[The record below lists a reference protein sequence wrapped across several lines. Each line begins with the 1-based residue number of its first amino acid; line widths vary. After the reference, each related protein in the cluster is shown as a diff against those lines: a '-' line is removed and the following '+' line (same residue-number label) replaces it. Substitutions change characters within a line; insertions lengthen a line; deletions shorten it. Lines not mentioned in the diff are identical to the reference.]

1 MQIRNHL
8 FLLASCTVFA
18 SAQTGVNAVLTGQY
32 NAGRTSSTSA
42 ETILNTSNVSSN
54 EFGKLFSWTVDGW
67 VYAQPLYVPGVR
79 IRGVAKNVVY
89 VATMNNSIYAFDPDQ
104 KNPSAAALWK
114 RNLGRAVAASTS
126 NGCPSA
132 NFTGTQLGILSTPVV
147 DPSTHTLYAI
157 STYPSGSTY
166 AFKLHALDLATGT
179 EKFRGPVAI
188 RARVSGSGYNSQDGT
203 ITLGP
208 ASTEVQ
214 RTSLLLSQG
223 TVYAGFGNCGPDND
237 PWHGWVL
244 GYNASNLS
252 QKFVFNSTPNGGQ
265 GGIWQSGRGLAA
277 DSIGDVYFNT
287 GNATWYNESFA
298 NPTTGTSSGDAAL
311 SNYPMRFMQLTSA
324 GQFLASYPA
333 ADYANLNL
341 HDLDFSSSGPL
352 LIPGTSL
359 WVTGGKD
366 GIIYLFN
373 SNNLNTPVQ
382 TFQATGTGACGG
394 SQDGCDQIHDLA
406 FANNTLYIWGTNDI
420 LRAYTFNPATNQFNT
435 TPSSIGTSVL
445 QGGAPMLAVSSDTG
459 QSGTGIVWAAKPD
472 STLHAFD
479 ASDLAN
485 ELWNS
490 SQNYGRDALPAA
502 AHFVEPTVANGRVYV
517 ATFSNQI
524 VVYGLLSNF
533 SLATS
538 TSALPVNT
546 GSSAAFSI
554 TTDSLSG
561 STAPIRLAVTNGL
574 PAGATASFHPALVDG
589 SSSSTVTITTA
600 SATPPGSY
608 NLIVSGSREHETRT
622 TNVLLLVTTSDK
634 TLPQWSCCTY
644 SYNNGSNT
652 ITFEGYDTQSGM
664 KSIMPVQVVNATY
677 SIPQFPVGTTSPV
690 NFSATESGS
699 HSYVKFQLTNRAGDT
714 SYIDAIFVDPE
725 RQPGTPIPY
734 VVKKVTSD
742 EGIITIQNQ
751 TPGLKHVRIE
761 VDAGLTSPK
770 VQVAGLK
777 DGETRVV
784 NITSILHSSGS
795 RTVRITPLG
804 KPGGRATFFFSNVAM
819 VGTH

>member
-18 SAQTGVNAVLTGQY
+18 SAQTGANAVLTGQY

-67 VYAQPLYVPGVR
+67 VYAQPLYVPGVQ

-89 VATMNNSIYAFDPDQ
+89 VATMNNSIYAFDADRT
-104 KNPSAAALWK
+104 NPSAAQLWK
-114 RNLGRAVAASTS
+114 RNLGRAVAASTA

-147 DPSTHTLYAI
+147 DPSTNTLYAI
-157 STYPSGSTY
+157 STYPSGRTY
-166 AFKLHALDLATGT
+166 AFKLHAMDLATGR
-179 EKFRGPVAI
+179 EKFGGPVVIHAS
-188 RARVSGSGYNSQDGT
+188 VSGSGYNSRNGT

-208 ASTEVQ
+208 ASTETQ

-252 QKFVFNSTPNGGQ
+252 QKFVFNTTPNGGQ
-265 GGIWQSGRGLAA
+265 GGVWQSGRGIAA
-277 DSIGDVYFNT
+277 DRIGDVYFNT
-287 GNATWYNESFA
+287 GNATWYNENFA
-298 NPTTGTSSGDAAL
+298 NPTTGTSSADAAL
-311 SNYPMRFMQLTSA
+311 DNYPMRFMQLTHA
-324 GQFLASYPA
+324 GQFLASYPPA
-333 ADYANLNL
+333 NYANLNL

-359 WVTGGKD
+359 LVTGGKD

-382 TFQATGTGACGG
+382 SFQATGGTACSGD
-394 SQDGCDQIHDLA
+394 QNGCDQIHDLA

-420 LRAYTFNPATNQFNT
+420 LRAYSFERATSQFKT
-435 TPSSIGTSVL
+435 TPSSMGTSAL
-445 QGGAPMLAVSSDTG
+445 QGGAPTLAVSSNAG
-459 QSGTGIVWAAKPD
+459 QSGTGIVWVANPD
-472 STLHAFD
+472 NTLHAFD
-479 ASDLAN
+479 ASNVAN

-490 SQNYGRDALPAA
+490 SQNYGRDALPSA
-502 AHFVEPTVANGRVYV
+502 AHFVEPTVANGRVYL

-561 STAPIRLAVTNGL
+561 SAAPIRLAVMSGL
-574 PAGATASFHPALVDG
+574 PAGATASFNPAQVDG
-589 SSSSTVTITTA
+589 SGSSTVTITTA
-600 SATPPGSY
+600 SGTPPGSY
-608 NLIVSGSREHETRT
+608 NLIVSGSRQDQTRT
-622 TNVLLLVTTSDK
+622 SNVLLQVTTPDTTPPK
-634 TLPQWSCCTY
+634 WSCCTY
-644 SYNNGSNT
+644 SYNGSNT
-652 ITFEGYDTQSGM
+652 ITFTGWDTQSGM
-664 KSIMPVQVVNATY
+664 KSITAVQVVNATY
-677 SIPQFPVGTTSPV
+677 SIPQFPVGTTSPI
-690 NFSATESGS
+690 NFSATESGWS
-699 HSYVKFQLTNRAGDT
+699 SYVKFQLTNRADES

-725 RQPGTPIPY
+725 RQPGRPIPY
-734 VVKKVTSD
+734 VVKNVTSH

-751 TPGLKHVRIE
+751 TPGLKNVRIE
-761 VDAGLTSPK
+761 IDAGLSSAK
-770 VQVAGLK
+770 VEVAGLK

-784 NITSILHSSGS
+784 DIKSKLHISGP
-795 RTVRITPLG
+795 RTVTITPHG
-804 KPGGRATFFFSNVAM
+804 KPGGRAMFVFANVAM
-819 VGTH
+819 VSTR